1 MPPFPRIPEDAYF
14 MIGYDGKAVA
24 VIPSCEMVVVRLGL
38 SRSPETWD
46 YEGFLA
52 DILETTSAGHSSG

>member
-1 MPPFPRIPEDAYF
+1 
-14 MIGYDGKAVA
+14 MIGDDGRMVA
-24 VIPSCEMVVVRLGL
+24 VVPSCEMLVVRLGL

-52 DILETTSAGHSSG
+52 EVRSAASAGDPHSGKG